1 MHRNYNRNFLF
12 YSVHFLSLAEA
23 TYAIYSV
30 ALENDDEM
38 NQTIIDADSVP
49 ILVKLLSMDNDEVI
63 SSSLG
68 CLRAIAECT
77 VSATDTLLECG
88 FLELV
93 PKLLDNSYD
102 RIAQEATRTVS
113 IITDEGPTTIQ
124 AVIDAGILESIVR
137 VLENGGK
144 HTKVHAARIIK
155 RIAAKGNTEQ
165 MTHLIEKVCVLKPLC
180 SLLDAENEEACLLAV
195 KGFNALLA
203 SAKDQEDNGILQARI
218 QAIIE
223 CGAIEKL
230 QALQMQKNTRIYQE
244 AYSLLDAYSR
254 DGNLGD
260 AKRKVRKVLLF
271 NRI

>member
-1 MHRNYNRNFLF
+1 MHHNYNRNILF
-12 YSVHFLSLAEA
+12 YSLHFLSLAEA
-23 TYAIYSV
+23 TNSIFRV

-38 NQTIIDADSVP
+38 NQTIIDAGSVP
-49 ILVKLLSMDNDEVI
+49 TLVKLLSMDNDEVI
-63 SSSLG
+63 SSSLE
-68 CLRAIAECT
+68 CLRAIADCT

-88 FLELV
+88 FLQLL
-93 PKLLDNSYD
+93 PKLLDNSCD
-102 RIAQEATRTVS
+102 RIAEEATHAVS
-113 IITDEGPTTIQ
+113 IITGEGPTTIQ

-165 MTHLIEKVCVLKPLC
+165 VTHLIEKVGVLKPLC
-180 SLLDAENEEACLLAV
+180 SLLDAENEGACLLAA
-195 KGFNALLA
+195 GFNALLA
-203 SAKDQEDNGILQARI
+203 LAKDQEDNGILQARI

-230 QALQMQKNTRIYQE
+230 QDLQMQKNTRIYQE

-254 DGNLGD
+254 DGNMGD